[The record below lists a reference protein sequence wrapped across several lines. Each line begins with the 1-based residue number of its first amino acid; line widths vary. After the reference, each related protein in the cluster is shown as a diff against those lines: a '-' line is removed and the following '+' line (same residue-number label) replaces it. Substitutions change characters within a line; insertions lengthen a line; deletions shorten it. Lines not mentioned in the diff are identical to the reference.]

1 MAALLAAA
9 AEDEEATL
17 EAVLEAAFPVEA
29 EPDLSRNF
37 FLLVY
42 FSMSF
47 LRCWKGRMPHQKTL
61 PLSVLTAV
69 KRTQVCSDRILSCP
83 PVQNFRS

>member
-1 MAALLAAA
+1 MNLRSYLNMEAVLHTVAA
-9 AEDEEATL
+9 AEDEADPES
-17 EAVLEAAFPVEA
+17 
-29 EPDLSRNF
+29 DF

-69 KRTQVCSDRILSCP
+69 KRTQVCSDRILS
-83 PVQNFRS
+83 

>member
-1 MAALLAAA
+1 MVAADVDP
-9 AEDEEATL
+9 ESD
-17 EAVLEAAFPVEA
+17 
-29 EPDLSRNF
+29 F

-61 PLSVLTAV
+61 PLSVRTAV
-69 KRTQVCSDRILSCP
+69 KSTQVCSDRILS
-83 PVQNFRS
+83 

>member
-1 MAALLAAA
+1 MQRADHMEAVLHTVAA
-9 AEDEEATL
+9 AEDDADPES
-17 EAVLEAAFPVEA
+17 
-29 EPDLSRNF
+29 DF

-69 KRTQVCSDRILSCP
+69 KRTQVCSDRILS
-83 PVQNFRS
+83 

>member
-1 MAALLAAA
+1 MEAVLHTVAA
-9 AEDEEATL
+9 AEDDADPES
-17 EAVLEAAFPVEA
+17 
-29 EPDLSRNF
+29 DF

-69 KRTQVCSDRILSCP
+69 KRTQVCSDRILS
-83 PVQNFRS
+83 